1 MCPHIEWKT
10 RNIVYREKNNIGGL
24 VILVPYDL
32 DPALINVICKCQLDV
47 KLLFNWMDDEGE
59 IHRLCIKHE
68 NHQIDPVVE
77 EE

>member
-1 MCPHIEWKT
+1 M
-10 RNIVYREKNNIGGL
+10 
-24 VILVPYDL
+24 ILVPHDL
-32 DPALINVICKCQLDV
+32 DPALVNVICKCQLDV